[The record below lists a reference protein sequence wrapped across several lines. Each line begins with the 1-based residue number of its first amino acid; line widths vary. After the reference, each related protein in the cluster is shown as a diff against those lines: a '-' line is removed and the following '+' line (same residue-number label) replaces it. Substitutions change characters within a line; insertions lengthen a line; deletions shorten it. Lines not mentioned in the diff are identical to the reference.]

1 MMARLNRAFLP
12 GSISWKELQDELK
25 LLKCIKKKKF
35 KN

>member
-25 LLKCIKKKKF
+25 LLEVTLRRREI
-35 KN
+35 